1 MSNKSQPISIYLTS
15 RFKKDLSKL
24 AKRFRSIRQDLAP
37 LIDQLQ
43 GGETPGD
50 LISGVKYQIFKVR
63 LKNSDIQKGKSAG
76 YRFLYY
82 VKKETKIVLW
92 QSVISCEN

>member
-24 AKRFRSIRQDLAP
+24 AKRFLSIRQDLAP

-76 YRFLYY
+76 YRILYY

>member
-15 RFKKDLSKL
+15 RFKKDISKL

-76 YRFLYY
+76 YRILYY
-82 VKKETKIVLW
+82 VKKETKNVLW

>member
-76 YRFLYY
+76 YRILYY
-82 VKKETKIVLW
+82 VKKETKIVPW

>member
-1 MSNKSQPISIYLTS
+1 MSNKYQPISIYLTS

-43 GGETPGD
+43 GWETPGD

-76 YRFLYY
+76 YRILYY

>member
-37 LIDQLQ
+37 LINQLQ

-76 YRFLYY
+76 YRILYY

>member
-76 YRFLYY
+76 YRILYY

>member
-37 LIDQLQ
+37 LIDQFQ

-76 YRFLYY
+76 YRILYY

>member
-37 LIDQLQ
+37 LIDQLLRRRN
-43 GGETPGD
+43 P
-50 LISGVKYQIFKVR
+50 R
-63 LKNSDIQKGKSAG
+63 
-76 YRFLYY
+76 
-82 VKKETKIVLW
+82 
-92 QSVISCEN
+92 

>member
-43 GGETPGD
+43 GG
-50 LISGVKYQIFKVR
+50 
-63 LKNSDIQKGKSAG
+63 
-76 YRFLYY
+76 
-82 VKKETKIVLW
+82 
-92 QSVISCEN
+92 

>member
-76 YRFLYY
+76 YRILYY
-82 VKKETKIVLW
+82 VKKETKIVL
-92 QSVISCEN
+92 

>member
-76 YRFLYY
+76 YRILY
-82 VKKETKIVLW
+82 
-92 QSVISCEN
+92 

>member
-76 YRFLYY
+76 YRILYY

-92 QSVISCEN
+92 QSVIICEN